1 MRSFENR
8 PSFMYKIFTCL
19 LIIFFGIK
27 SYAQTTSGKVY
38 AEDKTKEGV
47 LIINTSQDKMVSTNK
62 WGNFEIDA
70 NVGDTLIFSA
80 SFFGTQ
86 KIKIEPYQLKEKWV
100 VELKEVLNQLDEVRL
115 TSTTSK
121 IKEFSVEEYDK
132 NFNTWLQKDI
142 QENPGMYTAAP
153 TSSGINFYALGKML
167 WKEIRSGTKEK
178 PDPNRFRIL
187 ELEELI
193 AFFKT
198 DAFFDE
204 NLLRNQLEI
213 TAKEEGMFFD
223 YCESQHI
230 DARLLQEKNQIRFL
244 DYLLKRSKEFH
255 KLSQETLN

>member
-1 MRSFENR
+1 MPR
-8 PSFMYKIFTCL
+8 IFSCL
-19 LIIFFGIK
+19 FIIFFGIK
-27 SYAQTTSGKVY
+27 IHSQTTAGKVY

-47 LIINTSQDKMVSTNK
+47 LIINTTQDKMVATDK
-62 WGNFEIDA
+62 WGNFDIA
-70 NVGDTLIFSA
+70 AAVGDSLIFSA

-86 KIKIEPYQLKEKWV
+86 KFKVQQYQLEEKWV

-121 IKEFSVEEYDK
+121 IKEFSVVEYDK

-142 QENPGMYTAAP
+142 QENYGKYSPP
-153 TSSGINFYALGKML
+153 SSGSGIDFIAIGKML
-167 WKEIRSGTKEK
+167 FKNNKKPKKEK
-178 PDPNRFRIL
+178 SNPNHFRIL
-187 ELEELI
+187 ELEELV

-198 DAFFDE
+198 DAFFDK

-213 TAKEEGMFFD
+213 SAKEEGMFFD
-223 YCESQHI
+223 YCESQQV
-230 DARLLQEKNQIRFL
+230 DARLLQKKNQIRFL